1 MDLFNIFGFI
11 TDAANRALYNDKY
24 GCLLRGFTLDASIR
38 EVPEQIPLN
47 RIMSLTLH
55 ETASFKILPYCLEVR
70 SLRLIG
76 KTDWIVSIVKNI
88 TQRNTKLQLLTVIT
102 PTIESISEVLTSILS
117 ISSLHR
123 LEIRTEEIAE
133 SVEVCTPPI
142 TISNIEQF
150 ILDSSSTID

>member
-24 GCLLRGFTLDASIR
+24 GCLLHGLILDTSIR

-47 RIMSLTLH
+47 RIMSLALH

-70 SLRLIG
+70 SLRLIR

-88 TQRNTKLQLLTVIT
+88 TQRNTKLQLFTVIT
-102 PTIESISEVLTSILS
+102 STIKSISEVLATILS
-117 ISSLHR
+117 LSSLRR
-123 LEIRTEEIAE
+123 LEIRPEEITE
-133 SVEVCTPPI
+133 C
-142 TISNIEQF
+142 
-150 ILDSSSTID
+150 